1 MLTRVLVFP
10 SCRRGAVIRQAI
22 LVVEDNALTRKMVR
36 ITLEQRGFRVLEAPD
51 GQTALTV
58 FTNEHPAL
66 VLQDL
71 HLPDIDGSDLIAR
84 LRLLPQGDGVPIIAF
99 SGLMSKIEEARAA
112 RAGFTDYLF
121 KPVQPE
127 RLLEVVEAYL
137 APRRQLAERPGAGRR
152 ILLVDDDPIQL
163 RLALTQLEDFG
174 FTVEGVTE
182 AEQAVVAAEAVRP
195 DVIVADLLMGGISG
209 VELCLQVRRHPV
221 LADIP
226 VVIISPTFA
235 HIDADDRRLAEQI
248 GASAFVERGPG
259 LTDVMREVLAVL
271 DRGPPA
277 RPTADADALHQA
289 YVARLVKQLD
299 HQSALNT
306 RLARRAGMDA
316 ALLSIMTGAAQILT
330 RDIDLPLLLQEVLSR
345 ALDAGGVSAG
355 AIFLLDDGE
364 PAMRAHAGLPHDG
377 VDKVRQFFGQLDLLR
392 DLCAADQPVRIP
404 SPAVP
409 DSTAAMLLAEA
420 GCAAMAVA
428 PMLASGAS
436 HGALVMLSN
445 SRELGEGWL
454 ASIGAVASQLGQAV
468 ALSSSMTQLRLS
480 EERYRSLFEGLPTGV
495 FRSTRA
501 GKILDANQELVHLL
515 GAPSRQALLD
525 VSATSFYAD
534 PEERELWQRRL
545 RRDGE
550 VRDVQL
556 QMQRLDGTPVWVSLT
571 ARAIRGP
578 DSQVLNYEGALTDI
592 SARKEAET
600 LLRATED
607 RLRLALASSDAV
619 IYLLRIDREG
629 QVPEWTSENLPRVTG
644 HALDAAADP
653 AWWRSHIHP
662 EDRAR
667 IEAQDAEPIS
677 WTERTREYRF
687 RKADG
692 GYLWLRDA
700 QRVVPGAD
708 GRPAK
713 IAGAWIDV
721 TERKGLE
728 TQLIQ
733 AQKMEAIG
741 QLAAGVA
748 HDFNNMLTAISG
760 YAELLHDD
768 LVGDDARRGSV
779 DEIRQAAARA
789 ATLTRQLLAFGRRQL
804 LQPVVLDLNE
814 VLRATEKMLGRIIGE
829 DIELHTVLGTD
840 LSPVKLDPGQMEQVV
855 LNLAVNARDAMEAG
869 GRLTIET
876 ANACYTSADAEAR
889 GLSRAGPYVVLSVTD
904 TGIGMAAE
912 VQAHIFEP
920 FFTTKEQGKG
930 TGLGL
935 STVYGIVRQ
944 SNGNILVYSEP
955 GVGTTFKLYFPASG
969 DGVSAAAIVA
979 EEKPLPR
986 DAAILLVEDE
996 DAVRRFAGEV
1006 LRRHG
1011 YRVTAAANAQEA
1023 LEIAARNEPV
1033 DLLLTDVIMPGM
1045 GGRALSD
1052 QLRHSRPGLKVVF
1065 MSGYAGEAIVRHGI
1079 LAPGIAFVDKPFTA
1093 AGLLEKVGQ
1102 ALDAA

>member
-1 MLTRVLVFP
+1 MPRT
-10 SCRRGAVIRQAI
+10 I
-22 LVVEDNALTRKMVR
+22 LVVEDNVLTRKMVR
-36 ITLEQRGFRVLEAPD
+36 ITLEKRGYCVLEAPD
-51 GQTALTV
+51 GQTALV
-58 FTNEHPAL
+58 LFTSEHPAL

-84 LRLLPQGDGVPIIAF
+84 LRQLPQGDGVPIIAF

-137 APRRQLAERPGAGRR
+137 APRRQLAERPGVGRR
-152 ILLVDDDPIQL
+152 LLLVDDDPIQL
-163 RLALTQLEDFG
+163 RLAATQLEDYG
-174 FTVEGVTE
+174 FEVEGVGD
-182 AEQAVVAAEAVRP
+182 ADQAVAAAEAARP
-195 DVIVADLLMGGISG
+195 DVIVADLLMGGSSG
-209 VELCLQVRRHPV
+209 VELCLQIRRHPR
-221 LADIP
+221 LGDIP

-235 HIDADDRRLAEQI
+235 HIDDDDRRLAEQI

-259 LTDVMREVLAVL
+259 LSDVVREVLAVL
-271 DRGPPA
+271 DRAPPA
-277 RPTADADALHQA
+277 RPTADADSLHQA

-299 HQSALNT
+299 HQSTLNT

-316 ALLSIMTGAAQILT
+316 ALLSIMTGAAQLLT

-355 AIFLLDDGE
+355 AIFLLDDGA
-364 PAMRAHAGLPHDG
+364 PAMRAHVGLPNDC
-377 VDKVRQFFGQLDLLR
+377 VDNMRRFFGRLDLLQ
-392 DLCAADQPVRIP
+392 DLCHADQPVRIP
-404 SPAVP
+404 SPAVS
-409 DSTAAMLLAEA
+409 DSTSATLLADA
-420 GCAAMAVA
+420 GCAALAIA
-428 PMLASGAS
+428 PLLASGTS

-468 ALSSSMTQLRLS
+468 ALSSSMAQLRLS

-495 FRSTRA
+495 FRSTRE
-501 GKILDANQELVHLL
+501 GTILDANQELVHLL
-515 GAPSRQALLD
+515 GAPDRQALLD
-525 VSATSFYAD
+525 LSATSFYTD
-534 PEERELWQRRL
+534 PEDRELWQRRL

-550 VRDVQL
+550 VRDMEL
-556 QMQRLDGTPVWVSLT
+556 QMRRLDGKPVWVSLT

-578 DSQVLNYEGALTDI
+578 DSQILNYEGALTDI
-592 SARKEAET
+592 SPRKNAEA

-619 IYLLRIDREG
+619 IYLLRVEPDG
-629 QVPEWTSENLPRVTG
+629 LVPEWTSENLSRVTG
-644 HALDAAADP
+644 HSLDAASDP

-662 EDRAR
+662 DDQAR
-667 IEAQDAEPIS
+667 VEAQEIEPLT

-687 RKADG
+687 RRADG
-692 GYLWLRDA
+692 EYLWVRDA
-700 QRVVPGAD
+700 QRVVPGPD

-713 IAGAWIDV
+713 IVGAWIDV
-721 TERKGLE
+721 TERKALE

-768 LVGDDARRGSV
+768 LVGDDALRGSV

-814 VLRATEKMLGRIIGE
+814 ALRATEKMLGRIIGE
-829 DIELHTVLGTD
+829 DIELQTIAGTD
-840 LSPVKLDPGQMEQVV
+840 LSPVKLDPGQMEQVI
-855 LNLAVNARDAMEAG
+855 LNLAVNARDAMEGG

-876 ANACYTSADAEAR
+876 ANAYYTAADAEAR
-889 GLSRAGPYVVLSVTD
+889 GLPRPGSYVVLSVTD
-904 TGIGMAAE
+904 TGIGMAAD

-955 GVGTTFKLYFPASG
+955 GVGTTFKLYFPASAERL
-969 DGVSAAAIVA
+969 SAAALSA
-979 EEKPLPR
+979 HETPLRR

-996 DAVRRFAGEV
+996 DAVRRFAREV

-1011 YRVTAAANAQEA
+1011 YRVTVAANAEEA

-1052 QLRHSRPGLKVVF
+1052 QLRCSRPDLKVVF

-1079 LAPGIAFVDKPFTA
+1079 LAPGTAFIDKPFTA

-1102 ALDAA
+1102 SLDAA